1 MKKLL
6 LGTVLSTA
14 LLLAA
19 CGDMEEPE
27 AEETEGTET
36 ETETAETES
45 TETEDTEEVV
55 EEETETVDE
64 NLSVGDTIEMD
75 GVEFTL
81 DAAYYTDERNE
92 FAEIEADS
100 VVILDVSFTNNTGQD
115 YSPTFDM
122 SVYADGSKAEE
133 YPVGDIVLDVVSD
146 GRSSSGSVAFALVG
160 EPSEI
165 ELEFAPMMSFSGEKS
180 IYTVTP
186 E

>member
-1 MKKLL
+1 MKRLL
-6 LGTVLSTA
+6 LGTALSTA

-19 CGDMEEPE
+19 CGGETEDTETDTSTTE
-27 AEETEGTET
+27 EETETTEV
-36 ETETAETES
+36 
-45 TETEDTEEVV
+45 EDTEEVV

-64 NLSVGDTIEMD
+64 NLTTGDTVEMD

-81 DAAYYTDERNE
+81 DGAYYTDERNE
-92 FAEIEADS
+92 FAEVEADS
-100 VVILDVSFTNNTGQD
+100 VVILDISFTNNTGQD

-133 YPVGDIVLDVVSD
+133 YPVGDVVLDVVSD
-146 GRSSSGSVAFALVG
+146 GRSSSGSIAYALVG

>member
-1 MKKLL
+1 
-6 LGTVLSTA
+6 
-14 LLLAA
+14 
-19 CGDMEEPE
+19 
-27 AEETEGTET
+27 
-36 ETETAETES
+36 
-45 TETEDTEEVV
+45 
-55 EEETETVDE
+55 
-64 NLSVGDTIEMD
+64 MD

-100 VVILDVSFTNNTGQD
+100 VVILDVSFTNNTGED

-146 GRSSSGSVAFALVG
+146 GRSSSGSVAYALVG

>member
-27 AEETEGTET
+27 AEETENTET
-36 ETETAETES
+36 EPTDTEAE
-45 TETEDTEEVV
+45 ETEDTAEVV

-64 NLSVGDTIEMD
+64 NLSVGDTVEME

-81 DAAYYTDERNE
+81 DGAYYTDERNE

-100 VVILDVSFTNNTGQD
+100 VVILDVSFTNNTGSD

-133 YPVGDIVLDVVSD
+133 YPVGDVFLDVVSD
-146 GRSSSGSVAFALVG
+146 GRSSSGSIAYALVG

>member
-1 MKKLL
+1 MKKIT
-6 LGTVLSTA
+6 LGFVLSTA
-14 LLLAA
+14 LLLSA
-19 CGDMEEPE
+19 CG
-27 AEETEGTET
+27 ETESAEDTGSTET
-36 ETETAETES
+36 ES
-45 TETEDTEEVV
+45 TEDTEEVV
-55 EEETETVDE
+55 EEETETVEE
-64 NLSVGDTIEMD
+64 NLSVGDTVEMD

-81 DAAYYTDERNE
+81 DGAYFTDERNE

-133 YPVGDIVLDVVSD
+133 YPVGDIALDVVSD
-146 GRSSSGSVAFALVG
+146 GRNSSGSIAYALVG

-165 ELEFAPMMSFSGEKS
+165 ELEFAPMMSFSGEKAVF
-180 IYTVTP
+180 TVTP